1 MLVLRRKPGESVV
14 FIFPDGTQASVAV
27 LAVEG
32 NRVKLGIQALPD
44 VTILREELKK
54 QEKRE
59 DECPPSI

>member
-14 FIFPDGTQASVAV
+14 LILPDGTQASVAV

-32 NRVKLGIQALPD
+32 GRVKLGIQALPD

-59 DECPPSI
+59 DEQVG